1 MNRGIDINMKIA
13 ECWCLNPNGCPK
25 LKGITEYQEKVNKC
39 GGCTDVLNKIDLVE
53 LLNHLYNSTEC
64 TPTTT
69 DTKPPLP
76 THGKGTE
83 LSRSDIKKI
92 LTFYHIDL
100 IPITRIAKE
109 NGFSYRTVKN
119 VVNQTFKNET
129 SNEKVKKIK
138 DEMDLAE

>member
-1 MNRGIDINMKIA
+1 MNRGIKTNLKIA

-39 GGCTDVLNKIDLVE
+39 GGCTDVLNKIDLVD
-53 LLNHLYNSTEC
+53 LLNHLYHSNDA

-69 DTKPPLP
+69 KPPTP
-76 THGKGTE
+76 KTGKGTE
-83 LSRSDIKKI
+83 LSNVDIKKI
-92 LTFYHIDL
+92 LTLYHIDL

-109 NGFSYRTVKN
+109 NGFSFRTVKN

-129 SNEKVKKIK
+129 SNERVRKIK
-138 DEMDLAE
+138 EKMDLTE